1 MNLAHHYRTLG
12 LRQGASFGE
21 VKTTYRQLV
30 RRYHPDLN
38 PDEQAIEQ
46 FIKIN
51 RAYKAI
57 AHAIALTS
65 SAAPSPLQ
73 AEKSSAFNLDSLKA
87 QLEKI
92 GIGSFTDLPT
102 DLPAASADV
111 PPSQPN
117 RQTVSQRSKV
127 AESPS
132 SHGLETYRASDHAST
147 REESLKQDAYFQL
160 KELLKQQ
167 KFPRAIALVEGL
179 AHRMPADSEISQWQ
193 AIVYQ
198 RWGRLLISQ
207 GQTQKARIYLK
218 KALRTDPGNQSLWSE
233 INRDFWQLAHL
244 TEPHLTE
251 PFTEPLTEQFTEQFT
266 EQSSRVVSRH

>member
-12 LRQGASFGE
+12 LRRGASFGE
-21 VKTTYRQLV
+21 VKAAYRQLV

-38 PDEQAIEQ
+38 PDEQAIEH

-57 AHAIALTS
+57 ASATASTS
-65 SAAPSPLQ
+65 SHMTSPLQ
-73 AEKSSAFNLDSLKA
+73 AEKSHAFNLDALNLDSHLDSLKA

-92 GIGSFTDLPT
+92 GIGISTDLPS
-102 DLPAASADV
+102 DSPAASTEV
-111 PPSQPN
+111 SPP
-117 RQTVSQRSKV
+117 QTVRSQRAKT
-127 AESPS
+127 AGAQTHRPS
-132 SHGLETYRASDHAST
+132 THAAT
-147 REESLKQDAYFQL
+147 REESLKQNAYSQL

-179 AHRMPADSEISQWQ
+179 AHRMPTDSEISQWQ

-233 INRDFWQLAHL
+233 INRDFWQLARL
-244 TEPHLTE
+244 TEPH
-251 PFTEPLTEQFTEQFT
+251 LTEQFTEQFT
-266 EQSSRVVSRH
+266 EQSSPAVSRY